1 MAERER
7 DSELDMIL
15 RHFNISSLYD
25 ILHEASADSEFLW
38 ELDYYLLYLLNRMG
52 MNIGDQIRY
61 QKAKQRYEQS
71 GGRFMIMMVDMKE
84 IRGFLSFL

>member
-25 ILHEASADSEFLW
+25 ILHEASVDSEFLW
-38 ELDYYLLYLLNRMG
+38 ELDYYLLYLLNQMG

-84 IRGFLSFL
+84 FLSFL